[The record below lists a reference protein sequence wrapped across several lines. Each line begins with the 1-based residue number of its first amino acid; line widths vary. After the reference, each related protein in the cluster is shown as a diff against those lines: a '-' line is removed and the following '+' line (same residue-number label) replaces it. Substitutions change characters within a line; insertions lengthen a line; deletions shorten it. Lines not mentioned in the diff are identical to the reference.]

1 MSKLLNLVNQS
12 QGGALFNYLAP
23 LVEAHLVL
31 PLVQG
36 PLGQQLQELLDPLLL
51 LPRLRSA
58 LHPPLHLEPLWRC
71 RTLPPSRLVVRL
83 LVVVLSADPGQ
94 VLLVVFVK
102 EVDPIALVRS
112 QLVVFNFLT
121 HDFVVVLGS
130 RQWLRLDVCL
140 RRHDVLLILHLD
152 RELLGS
158 GWRRHLLVLGDLR
171 DEGVLHLDGELLDL
185 SLQLFDLSLQLFLS
199 VFCFRPGLSHGR

>member
-1 MSKLLNLVNQS
+1 MSKWLNLVNQS
-12 QGGALFNYLAP
+12 QGGHYLAP

-83 LVVVLSADPGQ
+83 LVVVLSAHPGQ

-152 RELLGS
+152 GELLGS